1 VVKRVIEIAVAVL
14 AASALLVA
22 QQDSVNAL
30 RPSAV
35 PDVPRLVA
43 SSLGATERHWQGRR
57 QYSYVEHSES
67 RRRDMEGHV
76 KSEDVEISSTT
87 LVNGVPFEQLVERNG
102 EPPSAWEKWRQAK
115 ALDTLQRETPA
126 QLATRI
132 GEQDDDTGALVRE
145 VPKAFDF
152 RFIGHEVI
160 HGRDAYVLHITPR
173 SGYEARGKYGKVL
186 SKVEGTV
193 WVDAEDL
200 VWIKVDG
207 HVIESFSI
215 GLFLVRLLR
224 GSLVR
229 IEQSRVEDGV
239 WLPLRV
245 DVRAT
250 AKILL
255 VKSVVIE
262 RLLTY
267 SDYRR
272 NAGIPANQTV
282 QDN

>member
-1 VVKRVIEIAVAVL
+1 MIEIAVTVL
-14 AASALLVA
+14 VASAGLVA
-22 QQDSVNAL
+22 QQDTGNAP
-30 RPSAV
+30 RSSAV

-43 SSLGATERHWQGRR
+43 SSLGATERHWHGRR

-67 RRRDMEGHV
+67 RRRDMEGRV
-76 KSEDVEISSTT
+76 KSEDVEMSRTT
-87 LVNGVPFEQLVERNG
+87 VVNGVPFDELVERNG
-102 EPPSAWEKWRQAK
+102 EPPSAWEKWRQAR
-115 ALDTLQRETPA
+115 ALDTLLRETPA

-132 GEQDDDTGALVRE
+132 GEQDEDARALVQE

-152 RFIGHEVI
+152 QFAGHEVI

-173 SGYEARGKYGKVL
+173 SGYEPRGKYGKVL

-193 WVDAEDL
+193 WIDVEDL

-207 HVIESFSI
+207 QVIESFSI

-224 GSLVR
+224 GSLVT

-272 NAGIPANQTV
+272 SADTAVN
-282 QDN
+282 